1 MLGPI
6 IVDGGFGGRAG
17 RNGCGGHGGPGGRGG
32 SSHTYSTTR
41 TEHYTDHNGH
51 RQTRHHTDWHTNPG
65 GFAGPD
71 GPDGYPGNAQVFP
84 GRDGN
89 RGSFEFIIEH
99 PPGPVKYQDKY
110 DVKLLDFTLNFPE
123 EDEVVEP
130 GEKGFVTTVTLFN
143 AGKMPS
149 PIHQDLFVSVLDT
162 DNIQGIG
169 ALQIPRALAP

>member
-1 MLGPI
+1 
-6 IVDGGFGGRAG
+6 
-17 RNGCGGHGGPGGRGG
+17 
-32 SSHTYSTTR
+32 
-41 TEHYTDHNGH
+41 
-51 RQTRHHTDWHTNPG
+51 
-65 GFAGPD
+65 
-71 GPDGYPGNAQVFP
+71 
-84 GRDGN
+84 
-89 RGSFEFIIEH
+89 
-99 PPGPVKYQDKY
+99 VKYQDKY